1 MSKNEGIVQH
11 GGTINAE
18 QLAVGRGAKAVKM
31 VKGGVISDSDD
42 FKEIKESLE
51 KLIKAVNENSS
62 SLDNQSEI
70 VNSTEVVVKELSK
83 EKPNKLTVTAI
94 LDGIANGV
102 KSVTSIAAA
111 ALGLKSCVEK
121 LL

>member
-18 QLAVGRGAKAVKM
+18 QLAVGRGAKAVK
-31 VKGGVISDSDD
+31 VIKGGVISDSDE
-42 FKEIKESLE
+42 FKEIKEHLE

-70 VNSTEVVVKELSK
+70 VNSTEVVVSELSK

-102 KSVTSIAAA
+102 KSVTSIASA

-121 LL
+121 FL